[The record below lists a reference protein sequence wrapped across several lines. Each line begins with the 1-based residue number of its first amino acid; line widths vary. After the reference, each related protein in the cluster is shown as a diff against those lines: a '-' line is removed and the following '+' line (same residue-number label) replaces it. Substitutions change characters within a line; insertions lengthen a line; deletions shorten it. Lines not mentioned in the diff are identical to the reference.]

1 MAEKDITQKILEA
14 YNDVFSDIVNVLLFQ
29 GRQIL
34 KEDELEEQAP
44 RSYYKAD
51 GKVHETE
58 RDVAKR
64 WKKGNIRIACVGLEN
79 HTESDPDMPLRVIGY
94 DGAEYRAQLLQKR
107 EDKRRYPVVTLV
119 LYFGYQKRW
128 SQPTRLLER
137 LNVPEEFL
145 PFVNDYKINLFEIAY
160 LTREQVNWFRSDFKI
175 VADYFVQMREKNDYT
190 PEPVEFTHVQET
202 LQLLSV
208 MTGDNRFEEV
218 YNENVEGGP
227 RNMCEVLDRIENR
240 GIQQGRMQG
249 IEQGRIQGI
258 EQGRIQG
265 IEQGRMQEKK
275 ENALTLHELGM
286 NEEFIA
292 QALKVSVEVVRQ
304 WLGLLPA

>member
-1 MAEKDITQKILEA
+1 M
-14 YNDVFSDIVNVLLFQ
+14 
-29 GRQIL
+29 
-34 KEDELEEQAP
+34 
-44 RSYYKAD
+44 
-51 GKVHETE
+51 
-58 RDVAKR
+58 
-64 WKKGNIRIACVGLEN
+64 
-79 HTESDPDMPLRVIGY
+79 
-94 DGAEYRAQLLQKR
+94 
-107 EDKRRYPVVTLV
+107 
-119 LYFGYQKRW
+119 
-128 SQPTRLLER
+128 
-137 LNVPEEFL
+137 
-145 PFVNDYKINLFEIAY
+145 NDYKINLFEIAY

-249 IEQGRIQGI
+249 IEQGR
-258 EQGRIQG
+258 
-265 IEQGRMQEKK
+265 MQEKK